1 MLGVVLAVVASA
13 SWGAS
18 AVVARLGLLNMHP
31 VAATW
36 LSLITGCVL
45 LAPIVILQ
53 HSEDIAGLGW
63 SSYAWFAFMGFLNF
77 PLGRLLNY
85 TSVRLAGVTRATP
98 ILAIAPLF
106 SVTIAIIFLGEQATG
121 WLLAGTAA
129 IVAGVVL
136 IVTDTSKT
144 SS

>member
-1 MLGVVLAVVASA
+1 MLGIILAIVASA

-18 AVVARLGLLNMHP
+18 AVVARLGLLDMHP

-36 LSLITGCVL
+36 LSLITGCIL
-45 LAPIVILQ
+45 LTPIVLFQ
-53 HSEDIAGLGW
+53 YSGDIANLNW
-63 SSYAWFAFMGFLNF
+63 SSYAWCALMGFLNF

-85 TSVRLAGVTRATP
+85 TSVRMAGVTRATP

-129 IVAGVVL
+129 IVAGVIL

>member
-1 MLGVVLAVVASA
+1 MLGVILAIIASA

-18 AVVARLGLLNMHP
+18 AVVARLGLLIMYA

-36 LSLITGCVL
+36 LSLITGCIL
-45 LAPIVILQ
+45 LTPIVCFQ
-53 HSEDIAGLGW
+53 YSGDIAHLDW
-63 SSYAWFAFMGFLNF
+63 SSYAWFALMGFLNF

-129 IVAGVVL
+129 IVAGVIL